1 VQFVEL
7 FVPPGNNFET
17 VFQGQTLNSNSRTFT
32 FPNNPNITV
41 PTGGKSVLIAT
52 PGFAALP
59 GAVAPDFTLPS
70 GNFFSTMADS
80 VRFPVNSDPATN
92 KITFAAGQLPTDGR
106 MSINRSLTSALN
118 SPKNFAGQ
126 MGSLSPVT
134 PGDING
140 DGDVDRNDVAIV
152 ATNFGLTAASAAQG
166 DLSGDMKVGLA
177 DLARVQMNLDPA
189 AANAVSAVPEPG
201 TLGLAISLAAAGL
214 IAVYRRTARR
224 QLQSGA

>member
-1 VQFVEL
+1 
-7 FVPPGNNFET
+7 
-17 VFQGQTLNSNSRTFT
+17 
-32 FPNNPNITV
+32 
-41 PTGGKSVLIAT
+41 
-52 PGFAALP
+52 
-59 GAVAPDFTLPS
+59 
-70 GNFFSTMADS
+70 
-80 VRFPVNSDPATN
+80 
-92 KITFAAGQLPTDGR
+92 

-140 DGDVDRNDVAIV
+140 DGDVDRDDVAIV

-189 AANAVSAVPEPG
+189 AAIGASAVPEPG
-201 TLGLAISLAAAGL
+201 TLGLAISLAAAAVL
-214 IAVYRRTARR
+214 LAVYRRTARR
-224 QLQSGA
+224 KLQSGA